1 MAPAVTVGV
10 LMGSDS
16 DLPTMAETV
25 KILEG
30 YGVATEVRVL
40 SAHRTPE
47 EATRY
52 AREAEGRGLK
62 VLIAG
67 AGGAAHLAGALAA
80 HSTLPV
86 IGVPLES
93 SPLSGFDA
101 LLATVQMP
109 PGIPVATV
117 GVGAMGARMHALRG
131 AGCDAIVMLG
141 KVPRQDTRTL
151 DLDAG
156 GLAMVPA
163 LLSAAPLGDDALLR
177 AVMAEHERAGFR
189 VVGVDEVMGDLL
201 ARAAG
206 TALPA

>member
-1 MAPAVTVGV
+1 MATLVGI

-52 AREAEGRGLK
+52 AREAEGRGIK

-101 LLATVQMP
+101 LLSTVQMP

-117 GVGAMGARMHALRG
+117 GVGAMGARN
-131 AGCDAIVMLG
+131 AGHLAVAI
-141 KVPRQDTRTL
+141 
-151 DLDAG
+151 
-156 GLAMVPA
+156 LA
-163 LLSAAPLGDDALLR
+163 LGDEGLR
-177 AVMAEHERAGFR
+177 AKLKSKRQEMTADV
-189 VVGVDEVMGDLL
+189 L
-201 ARAAG
+201 ARDKS
-206 TALPA
+206 LPERLRKILDK

>member
-1 MAPAVTVGV
+1 MAAVVGV

-40 SAHRTPE
+40 SAHRTPD
-47 EATRY
+47 EAARY

-101 LLATVQMP
+101 LLSTVQMP
-109 PGIPVATV
+109 PGVPVATV
-117 GVGAMGARMHALRG
+117 GVGAMGARNAGHLAVAILALADDALRG
-131 AGCDAIVMLG
+131 VLKARRQEMVTDVLG
-141 KVPRQDTRTL
+141 RDKTL
-151 DLDAG
+151 PERLRKILDKG
-156 GLAMVPA
+156 
-163 LLSAAPLGDDALLR
+163 
-177 AVMAEHERAGFR
+177 
-189 VVGVDEVMGDLL
+189 
-201 ARAAG
+201 
-206 TALPA
+206 

>member
-1 MAPAVTVGV
+1 MPPGSAMTAASVGV

-25 KILEG
+25 KILES
-30 YGVATEVRVL
+30 YGIPTEVRVL

-47 EATRY
+47 EATRF
-52 AREAEGRGLK
+52 AREAEGRGIK

-101 LLATVQMP
+101 LLSTVQMP

-117 GVGAMGARMHALRG
+117 GVGAMGARNAAHLAVAILSLGDEALR
-131 AGCDAIVMLG
+131 AKL
-141 KVPRQDTRTL
+141 KSRRQEMTAD
-151 DLDAG
+151 
-156 GLAMVPA
+156 V
-163 LLSAAPLGDDALLR
+163 
-177 AVMAEHERAGFR
+177 
-189 VVGVDEVMGDLL
+189 L
-201 ARAAG
+201 ARDA
-206 TALPA
+206 ALPEKLRKLLDK

>member
-1 MAPAVTVGV
+1 VPAAVTVGV

-30 YGVATEVRVL
+30 YGVPTEVRVL

-47 EATRY
+47 EATRF
-52 AREAEGRGLK
+52 AREAEGRGIK

-101 LLATVQMP
+101 LLSTVQMP

-117 GVGAMGARMHALRG
+117 GVGAMGARNAAHLAVAIIALGDEALR
-131 AGCDAIVMLG
+131 AKLKA
-141 KVPRQDTRTL
+141 KRQEMTAD
-151 DLDAG
+151 
-156 GLAMVPA
+156 V
-163 LLSAAPLGDDALLR
+163 
-177 AVMAEHERAGFR
+177 
-189 VVGVDEVMGDLL
+189 L
-201 ARAAG
+201 ARDK
-206 TALPA
+206 ALPDKLRKILDK

>member
-1 MAPAVTVGV
+1 MPAAVTVGV

-30 YGVATEVRVL
+30 YGVAAEFRVL

-47 EATRY
+47 EATRF
-52 AREAEGRGLK
+52 AREAEGRGIR

-101 LLATVQMP
+101 LLSTVQMP

-117 GVGAMGARMHALRG
+117 GVGAMGARNAAHLAVAILALGDEGLRG
-131 AGCDAIVMLG
+131 KLKAR
-141 KVPRQDTRTL
+141 RQEMTAD
-151 DLDAG
+151 
-156 GLAMVPA
+156 V
-163 LLSAAPLGDDALLR
+163 
-177 AVMAEHERAGFR
+177 
-189 VVGVDEVMGDLL
+189 L
-201 ARAAG
+201 ARDK
-206 TALPA
+206 ALPDKLRKILEK

>member
-1 MAPAVTVGV
+1 MANNTTVGV

-25 KILEG
+25 RVLEG

-52 AREAEGRGLK
+52 AREAEGRGIK

-101 LLATVQMP
+101 LLSTVQMP

-117 GVGAMGARMHALRG
+117 GVGAMGARNAGHLAVAIIAVGDEALR
-131 AGCDAIVMLG
+131 AKLKAKRKDMTADV
-141 KVPRQDTRTL
+141 
-151 DLDAG
+151 
-156 GLAMVPA
+156 
-163 LLSAAPLGDDALLR
+163 
-177 AVMAEHERAGFR
+177 
-189 VVGVDEVMGDLL
+189 L
-201 ARAAG
+201 ARDA
-206 TALPA
+206 ALPERLRKILDK

>member
-1 MAPAVTVGV
+1 MTTPATVGI

-25 KILEG
+25 KVLEG
-30 YGVATEVRVL
+30 YGVAMEVRVL

-52 AREAEGRGLK
+52 AREAEGRGIK

-101 LLATVQMP
+101 LLSTVQMP

-117 GVGAMGARMHALRG
+117 GVGAMGARN
-131 AGCDAIVMLG
+131 AGHLAVAIIAV
-141 KVPRQDTRTL
+141 
-151 DLDAG
+151 
-156 GLAMVPA
+156 
-163 LLSAAPLGDDALLR
+163 GDDALRGKLKAKR
-177 AVMAEHERAGFR
+177 KDMTADV
-189 VVGVDEVMGDLL
+189 L
-201 ARAAG
+201 ARDA
-206 TALPA
+206 ALPERLRKILDK

>member
-67 AGGAAHLAGALAA
+67 AGGSAHLAGALAA

-117 GVGAMGARMHALRG
+117 GVGAMGARNAGHLAVAILALADDGLRG
-131 AGCDAIVMLG
+131 TLKAR
-141 KVPRQDTRTL
+141 RQEMTAD
-151 DLDAG
+151 
-156 GLAMVPA
+156 V
-163 LLSAAPLGDDALLR
+163 
-177 AVMAEHERAGFR
+177 
-189 VVGVDEVMGDLL
+189 L
-201 ARAAG
+201 ARDR
-206 TALPA
+206 ALPERLRKILDK

>member
-1 MAPAVTVGV
+1 MTARGKAIVAIV
-10 LMGSDS
+10 MGSDS

-25 KILEG
+25 RVLEG

-52 AREAEGRGLK
+52 AREAEGRGIK

-101 LLATVQMP
+101 LLSTVQMP

-117 GVGAMGARMHALRG
+117 GVGAMGARN
-131 AGCDAIVMLG
+131 AGHLAVAIIAV
-141 KVPRQDTRTL
+141 
-151 DLDAG
+151 
-156 GLAMVPA
+156 
-163 LLSAAPLGDDALLR
+163 GDDALRGKLKAKR
-177 AVMAEHERAGFR
+177 KDMTADV
-189 VVGVDEVMGDLL
+189 L
-201 ARAAG
+201 ARDA
-206 TALPA
+206 ALPERLRKLLDK

>member
-1 MAPAVTVGV
+1 MGNDTKVAV

-25 KILEG
+25 RVLES
-30 YGVATEVRVL
+30 YGLTPEVRVL

-47 EATRY
+47 EATRF
-52 AREAEGRGLK
+52 AREAQGRGIK

-86 IGVPLES
+86 IGVPLEG

-101 LLATVQMP
+101 LLSTVQMP

-117 GVGAMGARMHALRG
+117 GVGAMGARNAGHLAAAILALSDEGVRASLE
-131 AGCDAIVMLG
+131 AGRKKMTADV
-141 KVPRQDTRTL
+141 
-151 DLDAG
+151 
-156 GLAMVPA
+156 
-163 LLSAAPLGDDALLR
+163 
-177 AVMAEHERAGFR
+177 
-189 VVGVDEVMGDLL
+189 L
-201 ARAAG
+201 ARDA
-206 TALPA
+206 ALPAKLRAILDKPK

>member
-1 MAPAVTVGV
+1 MAAAAVVGV

-30 YGVATEVRVL
+30 YGVAAEVRVL
-40 SAHRTPE
+40 SAHRTPDD
-47 EATRY
+47 AARY

-93 SPLSGFDA
+93 SPLGGFDA
-101 LLATVQMP
+101 LLSTVQMP
-109 PGIPVATV
+109 PGVPVATV
-117 GVGAMGARMHALRG
+117 GVGVMGARNAGHLAVHILALADEALR
-131 AGCDAIVMLG
+131 
-141 KVPRQDTRTL
+141 RTL
-151 DLDAG
+151 KSRRQE
-156 GLAMVPA
+156 M
-163 LLSAAPLGDDALLR
+163 AADVLGRDK
-177 AVMAEHERAGFR
+177 
-189 VVGVDEVMGDLL
+189 
-201 ARAAG
+201 
-206 TALPA
+206 ALPARLRKLLDE

>member
-1 MAPAVTVGV
+1 MAAAAATVGV

-16 DLPTMAETV
+16 DLPTMVETV

-30 YGVATEVRVL
+30 YGVAAEVRVL

-101 LLATVQMP
+101 LLSTVQMP

-117 GVGAMGARMHALRG
+117 GVGAMGARNAGHLAVAILAL
-131 AGCDAIVMLG
+131 
-141 KVPRQDTRTL
+141 
-151 DLDAG
+151 
-156 GLAMVPA
+156 
-163 LLSAAPLGDDALLR
+163 SDDALR
-177 AVMAEHERAGFR
+177 
-189 VVGVDEVMGDLL
+189 L
-201 ARAAG
+201 ALKARRKEMTADVLG
-206 TALPA
+206 RDKALPDRLRKLLDKE

>member
-1 MAPAVTVGV
+1 MAAAAVVGV

-25 KILEG
+25 KILES

-40 SAHRTPE
+40 SAHRTPDD
-47 EATRY
+47 AARY

-86 IGVPLES
+86 IGVPLDS
-93 SPLSGFDA
+93 SPLGGFDA

-109 PGIPVATV
+109 PGVPVAAV
-117 GVGAMGARMHALRG
+117 GVGLMGAKNAAHLAVAILAL
-131 AGCDAIVMLG
+131 
-141 KVPRQDTRTL
+141 Q
-151 DLDAG
+151 
-156 GLAMVPA
+156 
-163 LLSAAPLGDDALLR
+163 DDALR
-177 AVMAEHERAGFR
+177 ARLQARRKKMAEEIVAKAATLPDKLRK
-189 VVGVDEVMGDLL
+189 LL
-201 ARAAG
+201 RG
-206 TALPA
+206 S

>member
-1 MAPAVTVGV
+1 VVGV

-25 KILEG
+25 KILES

-47 EATRY
+47 EASLY
-52 AREAEGRGLK
+52 AREAEGRGMK

-93 SPLSGFDA
+93 SPLHGFDA

-109 PGIPVATV
+109 PGVPVATV
-117 GVGAMGARMHALRG
+117 GVGAMGARNAGHLAVAILALGDEALRRALKARRQEMVKDVLG
-131 AGCDAIVMLG
+131 RDATVAARLRKI
-141 KVPRQDTRTL
+141 L
-151 DLDAG
+151 D
-156 GLAMVPA
+156 
-163 LLSAAPLGDDALLR
+163 
-177 AVMAEHERAGFR
+177 E
-189 VVGVDEVMGDLL
+189 
-201 ARAAG
+201 
-206 TALPA
+206 

>member
-1 MAPAVTVGV
+1 VAAATVGV

-40 SAHRTPE
+40 SAHRTPD
-47 EATRY
+47 EAARY

-67 AGGAAHLAGALAA
+67 AGGAAHLAGAMAA

-93 SPLSGFDA
+93 SPLHGFDA
-101 LLATVQMP
+101 LLSTVQMP
-109 PGIPVATV
+109 PGVPVATV
-117 GVGAMGARMHALRG
+117 GVGAMGARNAGHLAVAILAL
-131 AGCDAIVMLG
+131 A
-141 KVPRQDTRTL
+141 
-151 DLDAG
+151 
-156 GLAMVPA
+156 
-163 LLSAAPLGDDALLR
+163 DDAL
-177 AVMAEHERAGFR
+177 
-189 VVGVDEVMGDLL
+189 
-201 ARAAG
+201 RAALKKRRQEMVADVLG
-206 TALPA
+206 RDKALPERLRKILDKG

>member
-1 MAPAVTVGV
+1 MARPVSVAV

-25 KILEG
+25 RVLEG
-30 YGVATEVRVL
+30 YGLGVETRVL

-47 EATRY
+47 EATRF
-52 AREAEGRGLK
+52 AREAEGRGIK

-93 SPLSGFDA
+93 SPLGGFDA
-101 LLATVQMP
+101 LLSTVQMP

-117 GVGAMGARMHALRG
+117 GVGAMGARNAGHLAAAIIALADDGLR
-131 AGCDAIVMLG
+131 A
-141 KVPRQDTRTL
+141 TL
-151 DLDAG
+151 KAKRKDMTADVLARDAG
-156 GLAMVPA
+156 LEAK
-163 LLSAAPLGDDALLR
+163 LR
-177 AVMAEHERAGFR
+177 AILDKGK
-189 VVGVDEVMGDLL
+189 
-201 ARAAG
+201 
-206 TALPA
+206 

>member
-1 MAPAVTVGV
+1 MTTTATVGV

-16 DLPTMAETV
+16 DLPTMVETV
-25 KILEG
+25 RVLEG
-30 YGVATEVRVL
+30 YGVAAEVRVL

-52 AREAEGRGLK
+52 AREAEGRGIK

-101 LLATVQMP
+101 LLSTVQLP

-117 GVGAMGARMHALRG
+117 GVGAMGARNAGHLAVAIMAVGDEALR
-131 AGCDAIVMLG
+131 AKLKAKRKEMTADVLSRDA
-141 KVPRQDTRTL
+141 
-151 DLDAG
+151 
-156 GLAMVPA
+156 
-163 LLSAAPLGDDALLR
+163 
-177 AVMAEHERAGFR
+177 
-189 VVGVDEVMGDLL
+189 
-201 ARAAG
+201 
-206 TALPA
+206 ALPDRLRKLLDK

>member
-1 MAPAVTVGV
+1 MAAAATVGV

-40 SAHRTPE
+40 SAHRTPD
-47 EATRY
+47 EAARY

-93 SPLSGFDA
+93 SPLLGFDA
-101 LLATVQMP
+101 LLSTVQMP
-109 PGIPVATV
+109 PGVPVATV
-117 GVGAMGARMHALRG
+117 GVGAMGARNAGHLAVTILALSDEALRR
-131 AGCDAIVMLG
+131 ALKKQRQEMAADVLG
-141 KVPRQDTRTL
+141 RDKALSGRLRKLL
-151 DLDAG
+151 D
-156 GLAMVPA
+156 
-163 LLSAAPLGDDALLR
+163 
-177 AVMAEHERAGFR
+177 E
-189 VVGVDEVMGDLL
+189 
-201 ARAAG
+201 
-206 TALPA
+206 

>member
-1 MAPAVTVGV
+1 MGSAAVVGV

-30 YGVATEVRVL
+30 YGVAAEVRVL

-67 AGGAAHLAGALAA
+67 AGGAAHLAGAMAA

-101 LLATVQMP
+101 LLSTVQMP

-117 GVGAMGARMHALRG
+117 GVGAMGARNAGHLAVAILALADEALRSRLK
-131 AGCDAIVMLG
+131 AR
-141 KVPRQDTRTL
+141 RQEMTADVLAR
-151 DLDAG
+151 DAG
-156 GLAMVPA
+156 
-163 LLSAAPLGDDALLR
+163 LGERLR
-177 AVMAEHERAGFR
+177 KIL
-189 VVGVDEVMGDLL
+189 DK
-201 ARAAG
+201 
-206 TALPA
+206 

>member
-1 MAPAVTVGV
+1 MAAAATVGV

-25 KILEG
+25 KILES
-30 YGVATEVRVL
+30 YGVPTEVRVL

-52 AREAEGRGLK
+52 AREAESRGLK

-93 SPLSGFDA
+93 SPLGGFDA
-101 LLATVQMP
+101 LLSTVQMP

-117 GVGAMGARMHALRG
+117 GVGSMGARNAGHLAVAMLAL
-131 AGCDAIVMLG
+131 A
-141 KVPRQDTRTL
+141 
-151 DLDAG
+151 
-156 GLAMVPA
+156 
-163 LLSAAPLGDDALLR
+163 DDGLR
-177 AVMAEHERAGFR
+177 ARLKSRRQEMTADVLGRDA
-189 VVGVDEVMGDLL
+189 
-201 ARAAG
+201 
-206 TALPA
+206 ALPERLRKLLDK

>member
-1 MAPAVTVGV
+1 MTADATAVVAV

-25 KILEG
+25 RVLQG

-52 AREAEGRGLK
+52 AREAEGRGIK

-101 LLATVQMP
+101 LLSTVQMP

-117 GVGAMGARMHALRG
+117 GVGAMGARNAGHLAVAIMALADEALRG
-131 AGCDAIVMLG
+131 RLKA
-141 KVPRQDTRTL
+141 TRKEMTA
-151 DLDAG
+151 D
-156 GLAMVPA
+156 V
-163 LLSAAPLGDDALLR
+163 
-177 AVMAEHERAGFR
+177 
-189 VVGVDEVMGDLL
+189 L
-201 ARAAG
+201 ARDA
-206 TALPA
+206 ALPDRLRKLLDK

>member
-1 MAPAVTVGV
+1 MTARGKAIVAIV
-10 LMGSDS
+10 MGSDS

-25 KILEG
+25 RVLEG

-52 AREAEGRGLK
+52 AREAEGRGIK

-101 LLATVQMP
+101 LLSTVQMP

-117 GVGAMGARMHALRG
+117 GVGAMGARN
-131 AGCDAIVMLG
+131 AGHLAVAIIAV
-141 KVPRQDTRTL
+141 
-151 DLDAG
+151 
-156 GLAMVPA
+156 
-163 LLSAAPLGDDALLR
+163 GDDALRGKLKAKR
-177 AVMAEHERAGFR
+177 KELTADV
-189 VVGVDEVMGDLL
+189 L
-201 ARAAG
+201 ARDA
-206 TALPA
+206 ALPERLRKLLDK

>member
-1 MAPAVTVGV
+1 MASATPVAI

-25 KILEG
+25 RVLRG
-30 YGVATEVRVL
+30 YGISPEVRVL
-40 SAHRTPE
+40 SAHRTPD
-47 EATRY
+47 EAVRF
-52 AREAEGRGLK
+52 AREAAGRGIK

-101 LLATVQMP
+101 LLSTVQMP

-117 GVGAMGARMHALRG
+117 GVGAMGARNAGHLAVAILALADDGLR
-131 AGCDAIVMLG
+131 AALKDKRKAQTADVLKRDAA
-141 KVPRQDTRTL
+141 VPEKLRTL
-151 DLDAG
+151 LDKK
-156 GLAMVPA
+156 
-163 LLSAAPLGDDALLR
+163 
-177 AVMAEHERAGFR
+177 E
-189 VVGVDEVMGDLL
+189 
-201 ARAAG
+201 
-206 TALPA
+206 